1 MKLPIFAT
9 QMSVLLI
16 EKTRIADSII
26 KLRISYIK
34 FKIEFS
40 KAKHFLFKEK
50 KIEKYFF
57 ITALQ
62 MKMLTM
68 AVRSRQTL
76 KAQSFSFDHKNYCF
90 VLIFLLSLWV
100 KHGCIRHTVIQNDEN
115 SEKKCSMLGIDD
127 LCAVYGALRCSFTFR
142 TLLLPKTHFLQNEK
156 KTNFWIT

>member
-57 ITALQ
+57 ITVLQ

-90 VLIFLLSLWV
+90 VLIFLLSL
-100 KHGCIRHTVIQNDEN
+100 
-115 SEKKCSMLGIDD
+115 
-127 LCAVYGALRCSFTFR
+127 
-142 TLLLPKTHFLQNEK
+142 
-156 KTNFWIT
+156 